1 MNGIASRSP
10 RAAIALG
17 SLAIV
22 LAVTRSARADEAASS
37 EPAAAEAPAPDTP
50 SLATGAKPANGFGES
65 GSVVL
70 DNLLGLG
77 LGVGPG
83 IVVGP
88 PGLGSSSVSMTGWVA
103 YSELEYEA
111 SGGAT
116 SVRVSTLAFAPSFDV
131 FVARHLS
138 IGSQVTLSH
147 SSFRSDLESSALG
160 GGLRPRI
167 GWVVPLTE
175 GLVLWPRAFG
185 SVSVV
190 HLESVPSTNGSPAPS
205 DKRTSLTWGLG
216 AEALLVAPL
225 GRVVAL
231 TFGPTLAY
239 GKTDAMTGSPAPT
252 QTSISLGVHGGIS
265 LTL

>member
-1 MNGIASRSP
+1 MNGIMSRSP
-10 RAAIALG
+10 CAAIALG

-22 LAVTRSARADEAASS
+22 LAVSRSARADEASS
-37 EPAAAEAPAPDTP
+37 PEPTEAQAPVADAP
-50 SLATGAKPANGFGES
+50 SLSTGAKLASGFGES

-70 DNLLGLG
+70 DDLLG

-83 IVVGP
+83 AVVGP
-88 PGLGSSSVSMTGWVA
+88 PGIGSSSVSMTGWIA
-103 YSELEYEA
+103 YSELKYEA
-111 SGGAT
+111 SAGAT
-116 SVRVSTLAFAPSFDV
+116 SVSVSTLAFAPSFDV

-138 IGSQVTLSH
+138 IGSQVTLFH

-175 GLVLWPRAFG
+175 GLVLWPRVGG

-205 DKRTSLTWGLG
+205 DDRTSLTWGLG

-239 GKTDAMTGSPAPT
+239 GKTDAISGEPAPT
-252 QTSISLGVHGGIS
+252 QTAISLCVHGGIS

>member
-1 MNGIASRSP
+1 MNRIVSRSL
-10 RAAIALG
+10 RAAVALG
-17 SLAIV
+17 GLAVV
-22 LAVTRSARADEAASS
+22 LAVTRSARADDAASS
-37 EPAAAEAPAPDTP
+37 EPAVAGAPRVDTP
-50 SLATGAKPANGFGES
+50 SLSTGTTLANGFGEP
-65 GSVVL
+65 GSLVL
-70 DNLLGLG
+70 DDLLG

-88 PGLGSSSVSMTGWVA
+88 PGIGSSAVSMTGWVA
-103 YSELEYEA
+103 YSELKYEA
-111 SGGAT
+111 AGGAT
-116 SVRVSTLAFAPSFDV
+116 SVSVSTLAFAPSFDF

-138 IGSQVTLSH
+138 IGSQVTLFH

-167 GWVVPLTE
+167 GWVVPVTE

-205 DKRTSLTWGLG
+205 DDRSSLTWGLG

-239 GKTDAMTGSPAPT
+239 GKTDALTGSPAPS
-252 QTSISLGVHGGIS
+252 QTSIALGVHGGIS